1 MPPVILDEFHGLGRV
16 VDVPLGNGS
25 IERIPLLLQYGA
37 LLVPIAPDDDGF
49 RVGSCEYGSFV
60 IGEKLPELLLRLKRN
75 TLAPVKVAASAF
87 RILVKA
93 DLAPFLGGEI
103 TIERIVFPEFPQRHL
118 GAEPDDSVAAGA
130 AMAPSTEIPR
140 HSTGRLQLLRH
151 HGCKR
156 PSADRAADAAGCHP
170 HEGNVW
176 AQADQTHSVVTNSLD
191 QGIAVEVTV
200 ARGIAHPVA
209 DLRDTR
215 ITGMFDMSHQLIGH
229 VHVLLCQV
237 VFMVVKRIH
246 RPQRFAAVPIFGFG
260 LLHIADNE
268 SAAAQRSRH
277 RLNNR
282 LYSVSESG
290 GFGRNRS
297 RGFRLLLY
305 GQPFG
310 DHPRGTVHVREDVE
324 QVGRFFTELRQPVL
338 DIGSTFLA
346 GRRGEV
352 QHRTAQ
358 GRRKFGDQLFA
369 DVVGI
374 SVASA
379 KRTVQTLRMP
389 STVRDF
395 IRNFG

>member
-1 MPPVILDEFHGLGRV
+1 MPPVILDEFHGLGRI
-16 VDVPLGNGS
+16 VDALLCNGS
-25 IERIPLLLQYGA
+25 IEHIPPLLRYGG
-37 LLVPIAPDDDGF
+37 LLIPIAPDDDGF
-49 RVGSCEYGSFV
+49 RVGSREYGSFV
-60 IGEKLPELLLRLKRN
+60 IGEELSELLLRAERDA
-75 TLAPVKVAASAF
+75 LAPVKIAASAL

-103 TIERIVFPEFPQRHL
+103 TIERIAFPELPQRNL

-140 HSTGRLQLLRH
+140 HASGRVQRVRRH
-151 HGCKR
+151 DRKR
-156 PSADRAADAAGCHP
+156 PSADRAADAVGCHP

-176 AQADQTHSVVTNSLD
+176 AQADRARSIFTDSLD
-191 QGIAVEVTV
+191 QGVAVEVTV

-215 ITGMFDMSHQLIGH
+215 VTGMFDMTHQLIGH
-229 VHVLLCQV
+229 VHVLLRQV

-282 LYSVSESG
+282 LYSVSGSG

-297 RGFRLLLY
+297 RGCRLLLY

-324 QVGRFFTELRQPVL
+324 QVGRLFMELHQPVL
-338 DIGSTFLA
+338 DIGGALLA
-346 GRRGEV
+346 GRRGKA
-352 QHRTAQ
+352 QHRAAQ
-358 GRRKFGDQLFA
+358 SRREFGDQLFA

-389 STVRDF
+389 RAVRDL

>member
-1 MPPVILDEFHGLGRV
+1 MPPVILNEFYGLGRV
-16 VDVPLGNGS
+16 VDAPLCNGS
-25 IERIPLLLQYGA
+25 IERIPFLLRYGG

-49 RVGSCEYGSFV
+49 RVGSCECGSFV
-60 IGEKLPELLLRLKRN
+60 IRKKHLKFLLRPKRN
-75 TLAPVKVAASAF
+75 AVAPVKIAASAL

-93 DLAPFLGGEI
+93 DLAPFLGREI
-103 TIERIVFPEFPQRHL
+103 AVKRFRFPVFPQRHL

-130 AMAPSTEIPR
+130 AMSPSTEIPR

-176 AQADQTHSVVTNSLD
+176 AQADRARSIFTDSLD
-191 QGIAVEVTV
+191 QGVAVEVTV

-209 DLRDTR
+209 DLRDTWVA
-215 ITGMFDMSHQLIGH
+215 GAFDMTHQSIGGIYIR
-229 VHVLLCQV
+229 LRQV

-246 RPQRFAAVPIFGFG
+246 RQQRFAAVPIFGFG

-268 SAAAQRSRH
+268 SAAAQRSR
-277 RLNNR
+277 RGLNNR
-282 LYSVSESG
+282 LYSVFGSG

-297 RGFRLLLY
+297 RGCRLLFA

-324 QVGRFFTELRQPVL
+324 QVGRLFMELRQPVL
-338 DIGSTFLA
+338 DIGGALLT
-346 GRRGEV
+346 RRRSEA

-358 GRRKFGDQLFA
+358 SRRKFGDQLFA

-389 STVRDF
+389 RTVRDF

>member
-1 MPPVILDEFHGLGRV
+1 MPPVILDEFHGLGRI
-16 VDVPLGNGS
+16 VDALLCNGS
-25 IERIPLLLQYGA
+25 IEHIPFLLRYGG
-37 LLVPIAPDDDGF
+37 LLIPIAPDDDGF
-49 RVGSCEYGSFV
+49 RVGSREYGSFV
-60 IGEKLPELLLRLKRN
+60 IGEELSELLLRAERDA
-75 TLAPVKVAASAF
+75 LAPVKIAASAL

-103 TIERIVFPEFPQRHL
+103 TIERIAFPELPQRNL

-140 HSTGRLQLLRH
+140 HASGRVQRVRRH
-151 HGCKR
+151 DRKR
-156 PSADRAADAAGCHP
+156 PSADRAADAVGCHP

-176 AQADQTHSVVTNSLD
+176 AQADRARSIFTDSLD
-191 QGIAVEVTV
+191 QGVAVEVTV

-215 ITGMFDMSHQLIGH
+215 VTGMFDMTHQLIGH
-229 VHVLLCQV
+229 VHVLLRQV

-282 LYSVSESG
+282 LYSVSGSG

-297 RGFRLLLY
+297 RGCRLLLY

-324 QVGRFFTELRQPVL
+324 QVGRLFMELRQPVL
-338 DIGSTFLA
+338 DIGGALLA
-346 GRRGEV
+346 GRRGKA
-352 QHRTAQ
+352 QHRAAQ
-358 GRRKFGDQLFA
+358 SRREFGDQLFA

-389 STVRDF
+389 RAVRDL